1 LIGDV
6 APLGLANPFV
16 FRYVYREELERRDKL
31 LEIRSMALQV
41 HQFPCRSDN
50 YGFLAHDPDA
60 GVTACIDTPDAGAT
74 NAGLKEK
81 GWRLTHILN
90 THHHGDH
97 TGANLELK
105 ERWGCTIVGAANDAE
120 RIPGIEVK
128 VSDGDLYE
136 FGSLQAKVF
145 EVPGHTT
152 GHIAYYF
159 ESECIAFV
167 GDTLFALGCGRLFE
181 GTPEMM
187 WTSLQKLMALPDET
201 VVYCGHEYT
210 QANAQFALSVEPGN
224 ESLVARS
231 KEIDDLRAQGLPTV
245 PTTIG
250 LERATNP
257 FVRPMSENLQST
269 IGLNGADL
277 VAVFAETRN
286 RKDNF

>member
-1 LIGDV
+1 
-6 APLGLANPFV
+6 
-16 FRYVYREELERRDKL
+16 
-31 LEIRSMALQV
+31 MALQV
-41 HQFPCRSDN
+41 YQFPCRSDN
-50 YGFLAHDPDA
+50 YGFLAHDPNLN
-60 GVTACIDTPDAGAT
+60 VTASIDTPEEGPINTALEE
-74 NAGLKEK
+74 N

-97 TGANLELK
+97 TGANIALK

-120 RIPGIEVK
+120 RIPGIDVRMA
-128 VSDGDLYE
+128 DGDKYQ
-136 FGSLQAKVF
+136 FGSLIADVF

-159 ESECIAFV
+159 SSEDIAFV

-187 WTSLQKLMALPDET
+187 WNSLQKLMALPDET
-201 VVYCGHEYT
+201 IVYCAHEYT
-210 QANAQFALSVEPGN
+210 QSNAQFALSVEPGN
-224 ESLVARS
+224 AELVARS
-231 KEIDDLRAQGLPTV
+231 REIDALRAEGKPTV

-257 FVRPMSENLQST
+257 FLRPMSENLQET
-269 IGLNGADL
+269 VGLSGADL
-277 VAVFAETRN
+277 VSVFTETRL

>member
-1 LIGDV
+1 
-6 APLGLANPFV
+6 
-16 FRYVYREELERRDKL
+16 
-31 LEIRSMALQV
+31 MALQV
-41 HQFPCRSDN
+41 YQFPCRSDN
-50 YGFLAHDPDA
+50 YGFLAHDPTLN
-60 GVTACIDTPDAGAT
+60 VTASIDTPEEGPINTA
-74 NAGLKEK
+74 LEEK

-97 TGANLELK
+97 TGANIALK

-120 RIPGIEVK
+120 RIPGIDVRMA
-128 VSDGDLYE
+128 DGDKYQ
-136 FGSLQAKVF
+136 FGSLIADVF

-159 ESECIAFV
+159 SSEDIAFV

-187 WTSLQKLMALPDET
+187 WNSLQKLMALPDET
-201 VVYCGHEYT
+201 IVYCAHEYT
-210 QANAQFALSVEPGN
+210 QSNAQFALSVEPGN
-224 ESLVARS
+224 AELVARS
-231 KEIDDLRAQGLPTV
+231 QEIDALRAEGKPTV

-257 FVRPMSENLQST
+257 FLRPMSENLQET
-269 IGLNGADL
+269 VGLSGADL
-277 VAVFAETRN
+277 VSVFTETRL

>member
-1 LIGDV
+1 M
-6 APLGLANPFV
+6 
-16 FRYVYREELERRDKL
+16 
-31 LEIRSMALQV
+31 SLQV

-50 YGFLAHDPDA
+50 YGFLAHDPEQEL
-60 GVTACIDTPDAGAT
+60 TACIDTPDADAI
-74 NAGLKEK
+74 NAGLEQK

-97 TGANLELK
+97 TGATLPLK

-120 RIPGIEVK
+120 RIPGIDVR
-128 VSDGDLYE
+128 VADGDTYA
-136 FGSLQAKVF
+136 FGSLSAEVF

-159 ESECIAFV
+159 ASENIAFV

-187 WTSLQKLMALPDET
+187 WNSLQKLMALPDDT
-201 VVYCGHEYT
+201 VIYCAHEYT
-210 QANAQFALSVEPGN
+210 QSNAEFAITVEPGN
-224 ESLVARS
+224 TQLVARM
-231 KEIDDLRAQGLPTV
+231 KEIEALRAQNLPTV

-257 FVRPMSENLQST
+257 FVRPMSEDLQAT
-269 IGLNGADL
+269 IGLSGADL
-277 VAVFAETRN
+277 VSVFAETRK